1 MESYTQ
7 GSGKSLLFQGATI
20 RNRIA
25 GRWFMHIEFTA
36 RGL

>member
-7 GSGKSLLFQGATI
+7 GRGKSLPFQSATL

-36 RGL
+36 RCL